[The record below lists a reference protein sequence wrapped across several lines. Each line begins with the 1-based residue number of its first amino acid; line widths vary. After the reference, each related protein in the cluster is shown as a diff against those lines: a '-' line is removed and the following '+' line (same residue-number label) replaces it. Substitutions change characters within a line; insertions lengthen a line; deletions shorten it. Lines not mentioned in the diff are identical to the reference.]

1 MTHEERLTA
10 LRQLAAAEP
19 DDPLTQF
26 LYGSEAAAL
35 GFHEEAR
42 AAFAA
47 AIRLD
52 PRYTAAY
59 RQLGNAL
66 ERLGRPDEAAE
77 TYRRGV
83 EVAERTR
90 DLQSGK
96 EMEAFLKK
104 LARGRGTGRAADS
117 PTG

>member
-1 MTHEERLTA
+1 MTLEDRLAA
-10 LRQLAAAEP
+10 LRRLAAAEP

-42 AAFAA
+42 AAFEKT
-47 AIRLD
+47 IRLD

-59 RQLGNAL
+59 RHLGNAL
-66 ERLGRPDEAAE
+66 ERLDRVAEA
-77 TYRRGV
+77 TDVYRRGI
-83 EVAERTR
+83 EVARRTR
-90 DLQSGK
+90 DLQAGK

-104 LARGRGTGRAADS
+104 IARQGERKSEESGS
-117 PTG
+117 